1 MRFGSRKSHLW
12 RRNEVLRGRNSR
24 IFGRKVAFLR
34 GEIVVLE
41 KSGMVWE
48 EKWSCLWEKSG
59 ILQGRAVYFQEK
71 CGMMREGKAVC
82 SGEK

>member
-1 MRFGSRKSHLW
+1 M
-12 RRNEVLRGRNSR
+12 
-24 IFGRKVAFLR
+24 AFLR

-41 KSGMVWE
+41 KSGMVSE
-48 EKWSCLWEKSG
+48 EKWSCLWEKCG

-71 CGMMREGKAVC
+71 CGMMREGRALC